1 MLDTILLFN
10 QWAILVYFLILNT
23 FYAVL
28 LLAAGR
34 YQRWKKRVSWY
45 QDLQRLLGSRI
56 APTLSVLAPAYNE
69 QATVSQSV
77 RALLTL
83 QYPNLEVVVINDGSS
98 DETLELLTKDF
109 SLEPASVIHFRRL
122 ESADVKSI
130 YRSRT
135 FPELLVVDKE
145 NGGKADSLNA
155 GLDVAAGELV
165 CAIDADTLIEPDALL
180 KMVQP
185 FLLRND
191 VIATGGTLRVVN
203 GSEVR
208 DGRVVN
214 ARVPTNP
221 LAGCQTVE
229 YLRAFL
235 FGRMGWNMMGG
246 NLIISGAFGLFRRE
260 SVLEAG
266 GYMHDSVGE
275 DMELVV
281 RMRRTAIDRGM
292 PHQVISIPDPV
303 AWTEVPES
311 LRALGRQRDRWH
323 RGLSDVMWRFRG
335 MFFRPRYGTV
345 GMVVV
350 PFFLLVELLGP
361 VIEAIGLIGLGL
373 ALLLGVVNWQFAL
386 LFFLVAY
393 GYGLLLNMFTLLLAD
408 LGERR
413 YPRLA
418 DRARLVMW
426 MVIES
431 LVYRPV
437 TVVWRLKGIWGYL
450 RGKKEWGAMTRRGF
464 DVSSSNPVD

>member
-1 MLDTILLFN
+1 MLDTILLVN
-10 QWAILVYFLILNT
+10 QWTILFYFLILNT
-23 FYAVL
+23 FYAAL
-28 LLAAGR
+28 LVAAGR
-34 YQRWKKRVSWY
+34 YQRWKKRVGWH

-69 QATVSQSV
+69 EATVSQSV

-98 DETLELLTKDF
+98 DETLELLTRDF
-109 SLEPASVIHFRRL
+109 SLEPASVIHARRL
-122 ESADVKSI
+122 DSAAVRAI

-145 NGGKADSLNA
+145 NGGKADSLNS

-185 FLLRND
+185 FLLRDD

-208 DGRVVN
+208 DGRVVT
-214 ARVPTNP
+214 ARVPANP

-235 FGRMGWNMMGG
+235 FGRMGWNLMGG

-260 SVLEAG
+260 AVVEAG

-281 RMRRTAIDRGM
+281 RMRREAMDRGL

-311 LRALGRQRDRWH
+311 LRTLGRQRDRWH

-335 MFFRPRYGTV
+335 MVFRPRYGTV
-345 GMVVV
+345 GTVVV

-361 VIEAIGLIGLGL
+361 VIEAVGLIGLGL
-373 ALLLGVVNWQFAL
+373 ALLLGAVNWQFAL

-418 DRARLVMW
+418 DRSRLVLW
-426 MVIES
+426 MFVES
-431 LVYRPV
+431 LIYRPV
-437 TVVWRLKGIWGYL
+437 TVIWRLKGIWGYF
-450 RGKKEWGAMTRRGF
+450 RGKKEWGTMTRRGF
-464 DVSSSNPVD
+464 DVSE

>member
-1 MLDTILLFN
+1 MIDTVLFVN

-23 FYAVL
+23 FYAAL
-28 LLAAGR
+28 LVAASR
-34 YQRWKKRVSWY
+34 YQRWKLRAGWH

-98 DETLELLTKDF
+98 DDTLDLLTKDF
-109 SLEPASVIHFRRL
+109 SLEPANAIHTRRL
-122 ESADVKSI
+122 ESATVRSI

-135 FPELLVVDKE
+135 FPDLKVVDKE

-155 GLDVAAGELV
+155 GLDIAAGDLV

-185 FLLRND
+185 FLLRDD

-208 DGRVVN
+208 DGRVVTP
-214 ARVPTNP
+214 RVSGKP

-235 FGRMGWNMMGG
+235 FGRMGWNLLGG

-260 SVLEAG
+260 AVLEAG

-281 RMRRTAIDRGM
+281 RMRRQAIDRDL

-311 LRALGRQRDRWH
+311 LRTLGRQRDRWH

-335 MFFRPRYGTV
+335 MAFRPRYGAV
-345 GMVVV
+345 GTVVV

-361 VIEAIGLIGLGL
+361 VVEAVGLLGLGF
-373 ALLLGVVNWQFAL
+373 ALLLGAVNWQFAL

-418 DRARLVMW
+418 DRLRLVMW
-426 MVIES
+426 MVVES
-431 LVYRPV
+431 LIYRPV
-437 TVVWRLKGIWGYL
+437 TVIWRLKGIWGYL
-450 RGKKEWGAMTRRGF
+450 RGKKEWGVMTRRGF
-464 DVSSSNPVD
+464 DVS